1 MSPTP
6 TPAQHWEA
14 VYAAKQ
20 PHELGWFQAEPTAS
34 LALIRSLAL
43 PRQAAI
49 IDIGGGD
56 SRLADFL
63 LAEGYEDLT
72 VLDLSGTALARARQR
87 LGAQADRVQWL
98 EGDVLTFVPTRH
110 YALWHDRA
118 VFHFLTTPAGV
129 AHYLQV
135 ARLALAP
142 GGYLALGTF
151 STSGPARCSG
161 LPVQQY
167 NADTLTTQLREGF
180 RRLRCLTEDHLT
192 PTNTPQNFL
201 FCSFQRQPAESAT

>member
-1 MSPTP
+1 MAPVLTP
-6 TPAQHWEA
+6 TQHWEA

-34 LALIRSLAL
+34 LTLIRDLAL

-56 SRLADFL
+56 SRLVDFL
-63 LAEGYEDLT
+63 LAEGYEDVT

-98 EGDVLTFVPTRH
+98 EADVRTFVPTRP

-118 VFHFLTTPAGV
+118 AFHFLTTAPEV
-129 AHYLQV
+129 AQYLQV
-135 ARLALAP
+135 ARGALAP
-142 GGYLALGTF
+142 GAYLALGTF
-151 STSGPARCSG
+151 STRGPARCSG

-167 NADTLTTQLREGF
+167 SADTLTAQLREGF
-180 RRLRCLTEDHLT
+180 RNLRCRSEDHLT
-192 PTNTPQNFL
+192 PSHTPQNFL
-201 FCSFQRQPAESAT
+201 FCTFQRQPAESAA